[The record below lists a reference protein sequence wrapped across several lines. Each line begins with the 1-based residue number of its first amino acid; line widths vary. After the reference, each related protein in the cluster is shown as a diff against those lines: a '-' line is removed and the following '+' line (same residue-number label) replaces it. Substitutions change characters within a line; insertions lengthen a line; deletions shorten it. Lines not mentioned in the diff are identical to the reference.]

1 MPSTHL
7 GKLQRLLLILAGLL
21 ATVLAIIGI
30 FLPLLPTVPLL
41 LLAAAC
47 FGRSSVRLQRWLLEH
62 PRLGPVVHGYLDGG
76 GIPRQAKIK
85 ALALLWLSI
94 LLSALFLAE
103 RLWLRLLLVV
113 VGTGVSGYLLCLPTR
128 QAPDNPP
135 PPRIPGK
142 EQST

>member
-7 GKLQRLLLILAGLL
+7 GKLQRLLLISVGLL
-21 ATVLAIIGI
+21 ATVLAIVGI

-47 FGRSSVRLQRWLLEH
+47 FGRSSARLQCWLLGH
-62 PRLGPVVHGYLDGG
+62 PRLGPLVNDYLHGES
-76 GIPRQAKIK
+76 IPRQAKIK
-85 ALALLWLSI
+85 AVALLWLSI
-94 LLSALFLAE
+94 VLSALFLAE
-103 RLWLRLLLVV
+103 GLWLRLLLVV
-113 VGTGVSGYLLCLPTR
+113 IGAGVTVYLLRLPTR
-128 QAPDNPP
+128 QAPDKSP

>member
-1 MPSTHL
+1 MSSNHP

-21 ATVLAIIGI
+21 ATALAIAGI

-47 FGRSSVRLQRWLLEH
+47 FGRSSARLQRWLLEH
-62 PRLGPVVHGYLDGG
+62 PRLGPLVNDYLDGE

-85 ALALLWLSI
+85 AVALLWLSI
-94 LLSALFLAE
+94 VLSALFLTE
-103 RLWLRLLLVV
+103 GLWLRLLLVV
-113 VGTGVSGYLLCLPTR
+113 IGAGVTGYLLRLPTR
-128 QAPDNPP
+128 QAPDNSP